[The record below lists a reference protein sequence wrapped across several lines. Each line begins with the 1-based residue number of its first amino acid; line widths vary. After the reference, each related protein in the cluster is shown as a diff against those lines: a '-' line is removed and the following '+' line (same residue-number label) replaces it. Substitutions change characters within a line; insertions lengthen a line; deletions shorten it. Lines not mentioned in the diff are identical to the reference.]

1 MFKDILKVLQEF
13 FDFKT
18 AIMFAI
24 GLLAFVFALYHGDAV
39 TSMWIFSATAWVVIA
54 RVNERSREDIEARC
68 SDLFDLLCGK
78 EKTFKDAVS
87 EINRSYEAKLK
98 EKEAE
103 TVRLREQLE
112 QVTQK
117 YKEAEAKNEQLADNV
132 QRQTLS
138 IHSLTQ
144 TNQELQEQLS
154 NTRPVTKLTVKGRK
168 KTEYSDKDVTRI
180 KTELRSAGLT
190 KDEE

>member
-1 MFKDILKVLQEF
+1 MFKDILKSLQEF
-13 FDFKT
+13 FDTKT
-18 AIMFAI
+18 AVMCVI
-24 GLLAFVFALYHGDAV
+24 GLLAFIIALSGGDVV
-39 TSMWIFSATAWVVIA
+39 TAMWIFSATAWVAIS
-54 RVNERSREDIEARC
+54 RVNECSRNEIENRC
-68 SDLFDLLCGK
+68 SELFDLMCRK
-78 EKTFKDAVS
+78 ENIFKDSVS
-87 EINRSYEAKLK
+87 EINRSCEAKLK

-103 TVRLREQLE
+103 VASLREQLE

-168 KTEYSDKDVTRI
+168 TEYSDKDVARI
-180 KTELRSAGLT
+180 KAELRAAGMA
-190 KDEE
+190 KEEE